1 MTGLNTPIHFLDSE
15 DFARFIIEDTK
26 RLDTVLTSMGEI
38 K

>member
-1 MTGLNTPIHFLDSE
+1 MTGLNTPIQYLDSD
-15 DFARFIIEDTK
+15 DFSRFIVEDTK